1 MPSRSAHRDPFRI
14 DDAVYRKIVAEIED
28 GIIAIDENGMI
39 LYGNHAVEVL
49 FQQPASGLVGQ
60 PIEVLL
66 PPRYRQIHRHHLAGF
81 MEGQVHT
88 KYMGS
93 RSSFIVGCR
102 ADGTEI
108 NLGATILRTE
118 GTNGPVFIAVLR
130 DLTERHGYQ
139 HELERLANTDP
150 LSGINNRRAFTNLA
164 SQELARCRQ
173 AEVPASLILFDLDG
187 FKAVNDGYGHDA
199 GDTVICEFTN
209 LLKSVVHSGDLLA
222 RWGGE
227 EFVLLIPNTPV
238 DRCAAIA
245 EMVRRAVEHLEF
257 ATANGLALR
266 LTVSAGIY
274 GSQACAE
281 SLDEMIRRADHA
293 LYSAKSGGRNRV
305 VIEPAAPSLAA

>member
-1 MPSRSAHRDPFRI
+1 MPSRSTNRDPFRI

-28 GIIAIDENGMI
+28 GIIAIDANGMI

-81 MEGQVHT
+81 MGGQVHT

-93 RSSFIVGCR
+93 RSSFIVGYR

-108 NLGATILRTE
+108 NLGATILRPE
-118 GTNGPVFIAVLR
+118 GANAPVLIAVLR
-130 DLTERHGYQ
+130 YLTERHAYQ
-139 HELERLANTDP
+139 HELERPAHNDP
-150 LSGINNRRAFTNLA
+150 PTVIHNRRAFTNLA

-173 AEVPASLILFDLDG
+173 GEVPASLILFDLDG
-187 FKAVNDGYGHDA
+187 FKAVNDGHGHDA

-209 LLKSVVHSGDLLA
+209 ILKSVVHSGDLLP

-227 EFVLLIPNTPV
+227 EFVLLMPNTPV

-245 EMVRRAVEHLEF
+245 EMVRRAVEHMEF

-266 LTVSAGIY
+266 LTVSAGIC
-274 GSQACAE
+274 GSLACAE

-305 VIEPAAPSLAA
+305 MIEPAAPSLAA